1 MRQRPVPLYLA
12 LVPGTANTQENEQ
25 RRLGT
30 MEMNKQNKANEQ
42 RSLGAVVELVL
53 ATDDLAMP
61 TTLYFRNVVPYS

>member
-1 MRQRPVPLYLA
+1 MRQRPLYLA
-12 LVPGTANTQENEQ
+12 LVPGTANTHENEQ

-61 TTLYFRNVVPYS
+61 TTLYFRNVVPYP